1 MRISIEPKIYKYNLI
16 YTYAMANILKLLSYI
31 GRFSLLHAII
41 YSLIAYIFLS
51 FLNTFPESW
60 KISLEFFEP
69 YKYPDTLVILSQL
82 IRGMLLAIII
92 YPFYNTIMKSKNGL
106 LILFATLWGLG
117 LLTSVEPMPGS
128 IEGMIYT
135 QTSFIEHFIVLIAV
149 AIQSLIFCKLFIY
162 WERRASG
169 IESVDGLRLKEILKW
184 NYIKSFTLIH
194 IITYWVIGMIFYQL
208 QGYEEAL
215 ATMDAFKLYRPLESF
230 FMVAVVFLGQIVRG
244 IVLALLIYPFYINFR
259 EQKHGWLLL
268 FGILWVITG
277 IGSVFFTPELLE
289 SIITGEGL
297 VELLRELRVG
307 VPEITAQMLLFSW
320 LFCNYKQIK
329 PIIFR
334 K

>member
-1 MRISIEPKIYKYNLI
+1 M
-16 YTYAMANILKLLSYI
+16 
-31 GRFSLLHAII
+31 
-41 YSLIAYIFLS
+41 
-51 FLNTFPESW
+51 FPESW
-60 KISLEFFEP
+60 KIAIDFFEP
-69 YKYPDTLVILSQL
+69 YRHPGPLVVLSQL
-82 IRGMLLAIII
+82 IRGIILAIII
-92 YPFYNTIMKSKNGL
+92 YPFYNAIVKGKNGL

-135 QTSFIEHFIVLIAV
+135 QTSFIEHFFVLIAV
-149 AIQSLIFCKLFIY
+149 AIQALLFCKLFIHL
-162 WERRASG
+162 ERSVNNT
-169 IESVDGLRLKEILKW
+169 ESVEVLHLKETLKW
-184 NYIKSFTLIH
+184 NYIKRFTLIH

-215 ATMDAFKLYRPLESF
+215 ATMDAFELYRPLESF

-244 IVLALLIYPFYINFR
+244 IVLALLIYPFYIIFR

-268 FGILWVITG
+268 FGTLWFITG

-289 SIITGEGL
+289 SIITGEGV

-329 PIIFR
+329 SKIFR